1 MAAELIYEKDGTGQ
15 ISFPLDKD
23 CITIGRSHS
32 NDLLVDDPR
41 ASGKHARLIKEGDYY
56 FLEDLGSS
64 NKTFINE
71 TEVTSRIKLSHED
84 TIRIGHT
91 VFTYIDPGR
100 QATLLLSGIKQKS
113 ANLGAVKKRH
123 GQGAL
128 QKNIIIIGT
137 IILIIAFSIYC
148 FYGGIFQQLTIDK
161 HLKNADDYFEDKH
174 YDRAMDEYNNVLK
187 IDKENRKAFRGL
199 ANCYREQFNYRD
211 AIKYYGKVIKTGN
224 TDEYYLE
231 TCNDKGNTYLLY
243 NDYREAAKAYKTV
256 RDAKN
261 DNPDNKSISDI
272 YADTLVGLGKIDV
285 INHKYKD
292 AGNKYKDALDIDDK
306 NIDALLALGSLYL
319 ERGKYE
325 DSMHYFS
332 TVNGA
337 DPDNTDASI
346 GIASIY
352 KKQGNYDRAV
362 ELYDDLIKDHRD
374 IAEAYAEKAD
384 LYRLKEDYKKALSV
398 LQEGEKENKNNP
410 VIYITGS
417 QVYYDKGDYSL
428 ALDKADRALN
438 IHNNCLK
445 AKNLKGN
452 IFTEQGKTDK
462 AIKIYKEVLEKDREN
477 FDSNKGLGKA
487 YLKNKTYDKSLTYL
501 KKAKDINPLDRE
513 LYLGIGDIYYIKKDY
528 DKAIEYYKPAFGLK
542 EDDADLCCKI
552 GDCYKNLGDIR
563 NSLQWYQIAL
573 SKDSDCE
580 KAREGLKNLPSSSPF
595 DSW

>member
-1 MAAELIYEKDGTGQ
+1 MAAELIYEKNGAGQ

-91 VFTYIDPGR
+91 LFTYIDPGR
-100 QATLLLSGIKQKS
+100 QATLLLSGIKKKS
-113 ANLGAVKKRH
+113 ATLGAVKKRH
-123 GQGAL
+123 GQGIF
-128 QKNIIIIGT
+128 QKHIIIIGT

-161 HLKNADDYFEDKH
+161 HLKNADDYFKDKH
-174 YDRAMDEYNNVLK
+174 YEKAIGEYNNVLK
-187 IDKENRKAFRGL
+187 IDANNRKAFRGL
-199 ANCYREQFNYRD
+199 ANCYRELFNYRE

-261 DNPDNKSISDI
+261 NNRDNKNISEL
-272 YADTLVGLGKIDV
+272 YADALVGLGKIDV

-292 AGNKYKDALDIDDK
+292 AGNKYKDALDIDEK
-306 NIDALLALGSLYL
+306 NIGAFLALGSLYL
-319 ERGKYE
+319 ETGKYE

-337 DPDNTDASI
+337 APDNTDASL

-352 KKQGNYDRAV
+352 KKQGNYDRAI
-362 ELYDDLIKDHRD
+362 EIYDALIKDHPD
-374 IAEAYAEKAD
+374 LAEAYAGKAD

-410 VIYITGS
+410 VIYITGG

-428 ALDKADRALN
+428 ALDEADRALK
-438 IHNNCLK
+438 IHDNCLK

-452 IFTEQGKTDK
+452 ILSEQGNMDR
-462 AIKIYKEVLEKDREN
+462 AIKIYKEVLDKDREN

-487 YLKNKTYDKSLTYL
+487 YFKNKDYDTSLTYL

-513 LYLGIGDIYYIKKDY
+513 LYIVLGDIYYIKKDY
-528 DKAIEYYKPAFGLK
+528 EETIEQYEPAFGLK
-542 EDDADLCCKI
+542 QDDADLCCKI
-552 GDCYKNLGDIR
+552 GDSYKNLGEVQKA
-563 NSLQWYQIAL
+563 LQWYQIAL
-573 SKDSDCE
+573 SKDSDCK
-580 KAREGLKNLPSSSPF
+580 KARKCLEQFQSGYPTGT
-595 DSW
+595 W